1 MWKIASKL
9 RATNYSYL
17 STVMT
22 GFYADI
28 HKNLKLIFIHILQ
41 KTTHRHDLFIVMTG
55 FYADIYN
62 NLKLI
67 TDFYLHFTEN
77 LNYSFEQYL

>member
-1 MWKIASKL
+1 
-9 RATNYSYL
+9 
-17 STVMT
+17 MT

-28 HKNLKLIFIHILQ
+28 HKNLKLITDFYSHFTENI
-41 KTTHRHDLFIVMTG
+41 HDLFIVMTG
-55 FYADIYN
+55 FYADIFN